1 MKQTITVVDLIHQI
15 QMKYK
20 KVMQVAQLKQISL
33 LL

>member
-1 MKQTITVVDLIHQI
+1 MKQTITVVDLTHQT

-20 KVMQVAQLKQISL
+20 KVMQIAQQKQCSL